1 MKMCTRKIKYTPRHL
16 PGNGIRVIFQ
26 ICSLFTTLPLRELVF
41 MNESCNQKVIIDSD
55 YRTLKIVIVD
65 LLYEIHICLDCNI
78 LFSCLANLRTIQKN
92 FSIIPIIFVV
102 GKIKLYIHILQF
114 SF

>member
-1 MKMCTRKIKYTPRHL
+1 MKMCTRKSKYTPRHL
-16 PGNGIRVIFQ
+16 PGNGVGVIFQ
-26 ICSLFTTLPLRELVF
+26 ICALFTTLPLRELVF

-78 LFSCLANLRTIQKN
+78 LFSCLANLRTIQIELLYNTYNFCCGKN
-92 FSIIPIIFVV
+92 
-102 GKIKLYIHILQF
+102 
-114 SF
+114 